1 MPSFDVDNRNSANR
15 PVIGSLH
22 PRVYTV
28 LIGLALWMALWAWS
42 FVGGGETDYILF
54 IVTGFIVVVVALQ
67 LVLMRVRRA
76 DKPVDADNA
85 ADDSTDGAL
94 SFQQWARGEF
104 EAERGRLRAAEAAL
118 LILLPIAAAAIG
130 MMAFGI
136 EFQIVEHLA
145 SSK

>member
-1 MPSFDVDNRNSANR
+1 MMSADDNKRNSANR
-15 PVIGSLH
+15 PVTGSLH

-28 LIGLALWMALWAWS
+28 LIGLALWMALWVWS

-76 DKPVDADNA
+76 DKPVDADNG
-85 ADDSTDGAL
+85 ADDSSDGAL

-104 EAERGRLRAAEAAL
+104 EAERGRLRAAEAAV

-136 EFQIVEHLA
+136 EFQIVERA
-145 SSK
+145 VGM

>member
-1 MPSFDVDNRNSANR
+1 MMSADDNKRNSANR
-15 PVIGSLH
+15 PVTGSLH

-28 LIGLALWMALWAWS
+28 LIGLALWMALWVWS

-76 DKPVDADNA
+76 DKTVDDANSAEDNK
-85 ADDSTDGAL
+85 DGAL
-94 SFQQWARGEF
+94 SLQQWARGEF

-136 EFQIVEHLA
+136 EFQIVERA
-145 SSK
+145 AGM

>member
-1 MPSFDVDNRNSANR
+1 MPSSDVDNRNSANR
-15 PVIGSLH
+15 PVTGSLH

-28 LIGLALWMALWAWS
+28 LIGLALWIALWAWS

-67 LVLMRVRRA
+67 LVLLRVRRA
-76 DKPVDADNA
+76 DKPVDAGNG
-85 ADDSTDGAL
+85 ADDSTDGAR

-104 EAERGRLRAAEAAL
+104 EAERGRLRAVEGAL

-130 MMAFGI
+130 MMPFGI
-136 EFQIVEHLA
+136 EFQIVEHGLM
-145 SSK
+145 

>member
-1 MPSFDVDNRNSANR
+1 MPSSDVDSRKNANR
-15 PVIGSLH
+15 PVTGSLH

-28 LIGLALWMALWAWS
+28 LIGLALWMTLWAWS

-67 LVLMRVRRA
+67 LVLLRVRRNG
-76 DKPVDADNA
+76 ADN
-85 ADDSTDGAL
+85 STDGAL

-104 EAERGRLRAAEAAL
+104 EVERGRLRAAEAAL

-136 EFQIVEHLA
+136 EFQIVEHGLM
-145 SSK
+145 

>member
-1 MPSFDVDNRNSANR
+1 MPSPDADKRNSASR
-15 PVIGSLH
+15 PVTGSLQ

-28 LIGLALWMALWAWS
+28 LMGLALWMALWVWR

-76 DKPVDADNA
+76 DKPVDADNG
-85 ADDSTDGAL
+85 ADDSMDGVP
-94 SFQQWARGEF
+94 SFHQWAQGEF
-104 EAERGRLRAAEAAL
+104 EAERGRLRAVEAAL

-136 EFQIVEHLA
+136 EFQIVEHGLM
-145 SSK
+145 

>member
-76 DKPVDADNA
+76 DKPVDADNG

-104 EAERGRLRAAEAAL
+104 VAERGRLRAAEAAL

-136 EFQIVEHLA
+136 EFQIVEHGLI
-145 SSK
+145 

>member
-1 MPSFDVDNRNSANR
+1 MMSADDNKRNSAKPAGDR
-15 PVIGSLH
+15 QLAPASL
-22 PRVYTV
+22 YS
-28 LIGLALWMALWAWS
+28 LIGLALWTALWVWS

-76 DKPVDADNA
+76 DKPVDADNG
-85 ADDSTDGAL
+85 ADDSSDGAL
-94 SFQQWARGEF
+94 SLQQWPRGEF
-104 EAERGRLRAAEAAL
+104 ETERGRLRAAEAAL

-136 EFQIVEHLA
+136 EFQIVEHGLM
-145 SSK
+145 

>member
-1 MPSFDVDNRNSANR
+1 MTINEIAQNR
-15 PVIGSLH
+15 PVTGSLH

-28 LIGLALWMALWAWS
+28 LIGLALWMALWVWS

-76 DKPVDADNA
+76 DKPVDADNG
-85 ADDSTDGAL
+85 ADDSSDGAL

-104 EAERGRLRAAEAAL
+104 ETERGRLRAAEAAL

-136 EFQIVEHLA
+136 EYQIVEHGLM
-145 SSK
+145 

>member
-1 MPSFDVDNRNSANR
+1 MPSSDVDNRNNANR
-15 PVIGSLH
+15 PVTGSLH

-42 FVGGGETDYILF
+42 FVGGGGTDYILF

-67 LVLMRVRRA
+67 LVLLRVRRA
-76 DKPVDADNA
+76 DKPVDAGNG
-85 ADDSTDGAL
+85 ADDSTDGAR

-104 EAERGRLRAAEAAL
+104 EAERGRLRAVEAAL

-136 EFQIVEHLA
+136 EFQIVEHVLM
-145 SSK
+145 

>member
-1 MPSFDVDNRNSANR
+1 MMSADDNKRNSANR
-15 PVIGSLH
+15 PVTGSLH

-28 LIGLALWMALWAWS
+28 LIGLALWMALWVWS

-76 DKPVDADNA
+76 DKPVDADNG
-85 ADDSTDGAL
+85 ADDSSDGAL
-94 SFQQWARGEF
+94 SFQQWARVQF
-104 EAERGRLRAAEAAL
+104 EAERGRLRAAEAAV

-136 EFQIVEHLA
+136 EFQIVEHGLM
-145 SSK
+145 

>member
-1 MPSFDVDNRNSANR
+1 MSSDLDNRNSANR
-15 PVIGSLH
+15 PVTGSLH

-28 LIGLALWMALWAWS
+28 LIGLVLWMALWVWS

-76 DKPVDADNA
+76 DKPVDADGG
-85 ADDSTDGAL
+85 ADDTTDAL

-104 EAERGRLRAAEAAL
+104 EAERGRLRA
-118 LILLPIAAAAIG
+118 PSRR
-130 MMAFGI
+130 
-136 EFQIVEHLA
+136 HY
-145 SSK
+145 

>member
-1 MPSFDVDNRNSANR
+1 MPSSDVDDRNSANR

-76 DKPVDADNA
+76 VDAGERA
-85 ADDSTDGAL
+85 QLLGRAVIPAMGA
-94 SFQQWARGEF
+94 
-104 EAERGRLRAAEAAL
+104 GR
-118 LILLPIAAAAIG
+118 I
-130 MMAFGI
+130 
-136 EFQIVEHLA
+136 
-145 SSK
+145 